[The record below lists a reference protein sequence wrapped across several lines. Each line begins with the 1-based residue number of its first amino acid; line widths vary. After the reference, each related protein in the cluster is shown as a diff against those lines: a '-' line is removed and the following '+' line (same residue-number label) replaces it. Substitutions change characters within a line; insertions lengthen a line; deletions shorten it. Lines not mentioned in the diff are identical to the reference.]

1 MDQYLSTV
9 IIALITGIFS
19 IITLLI
25 QSKQEKVVNKINAQ
39 ATFLEKEKILKQG
52 LHNKESEQDKL
63 MDEIMLLILDT
74 NLSILHNTTTEDQSL
89 EVINDRYNEL
99 KARFNEI
106 TEDIQKI
113 NKEYE
118 MLLDISKELNI
129 EELINHNQQ

>member
-25 QSKQEKVVNKINAQ
+25 QSKQEKVVNKINEQ

-89 EVINDRYNEL
+89 EVINDKYNEL

-129 EELINHNQQ
+129 EELINHNKQ

>member
-25 QSKQEKVVNKINAQ
+25 QSKQEKVVNKINEQ

-118 MLLDISKELNI
+118 MLLDISKELNKMLTKI
-129 EELINHNQQ
+129 PITL

>member
-25 QSKQEKVVNKINAQ
+25 QSKQEKVVNKINEQ

-52 LHNKESEQDKL
+52 LHNKESEQDRL

>member
-25 QSKQEKVVNKINAQ
+25 QSKQEKVVNKINEQ